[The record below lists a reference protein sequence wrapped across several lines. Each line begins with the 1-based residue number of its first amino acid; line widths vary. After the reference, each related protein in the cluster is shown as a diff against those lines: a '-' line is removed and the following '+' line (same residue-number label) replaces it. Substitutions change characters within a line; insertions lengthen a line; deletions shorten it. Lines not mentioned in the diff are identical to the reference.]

1 MKTALFTAMLSIAF
15 LSAGA
20 FASDNRIK
28 ATVKPAS
35 SNETVITKNQAW
47 PIKGRIAND
56 SCAYV
61 RCVDI

>member
-1 MKTALFTAMLSIAF
+1 MKTALLTAALALAF

-20 FASDNRIK
+20 FASDNGIK
-28 ATVKPAS
+28 ATAKPAS
-35 SNETVITKNQAW
+35 AHETVIVKNQTW
-47 PIKGRIAND
+47 PIKGRIASD